1 MGGGSVDVAW
11 LVGVAM
17 QPVAIIGIG
26 ALATTLSRFNLD
38 QAHFSA
44 FLNNILDEIPWRFLL
59 SFCAFLV
66 GVLALSMGVAAGIYA
81 VRRRKAAALRVGCLM
96 WMIASWTNTGVAL
109 LVCEEMYGARG
120 RLVVVA
126 TVIGESWVQ
135 FPIALMMMALVQ
147 RVEQAEQQRSDHR
160 NDNDDMVGVQLNKVS
175 TDNSPDEENGK
186 TAIAEAAIEC
196 EQQQK
201 PYYAS
206 AVAEKTALFFGAIDA
221 RINRVSPLLSSFVAT
236 VFHPATMSTIIGT
249 VWVLAGIPW
258 PSFLSKVMNP
268 IGTCYTALALLST
281 GNSLTDMSWVTKDN
295 MTQSSLYALYRHIV
309 GPLGMLA
316 FAYLFDCPRTDVE
329 IGVLIAMMP
338 VALVVYSL
346 CAEIK
351 MSPNITLACVLLG
364 LVILV
369 PMVLLDQFMFM
380 SSGSNATSSST

>member
-1 MGGGSVDVAW
+1 MSCV
-11 LVGVAM
+11 
-17 QPVAIIGIG
+17 
-26 ALATTLSRFNLD
+26 R
-38 QAHFSA
+38 
-44 FLNNILDEIPWRFLL
+44 
-59 SFCAFLV
+59 
-66 GVLALSMGVAAGIYA
+66 LALFKPFFFPGDRVD
-81 VRRRKAAALRVGCLM
+81 AALRVGCLM

-135 FPIALMMMALVQ
+135 FPIALVLMSLVQ
-147 RVEQAEQQRSDHR
+147 RVLEQEERDDLVRIDLNQMPPDSSDSSQGEC
-160 NDNDDMVGVQLNKVS
+160 D
-175 TDNSPDEENGK
+175 ENGLYEVPLGVIGS
-186 TAIAEAAIEC
+186 ALSG
-196 EQQQK
+196 QQK

-206 AVAEKTALFFGAIDA
+206 RVAERTAEFFGAVDSKIGS
-221 RINRVSPLLSSFVAT
+221 VSPLLSSLVST
-236 VFHPATMSTIIGT
+236 LFHPLTLSTALGT
-249 VWVLAGIPW
+249 LLVVAGIPW

-268 IGTCYTALALLST
+268 IGSCYTALALLST

-316 FAYLFDCPRTDVE
+316 FTYLFDCPRTDVE

-338 VALVVYSL
+338 VALCVYSL

-369 PMVLLDQFMFM
+369 PMVLLGKWAWAAPALASADDA
-380 SSGSNATSSST
+380 SSYRVME